1 MASLFHCECLQIIFL
16 YLYDTSTDNLN
27 ANISTEDIYS
37 CTLVSR
43 HWCRISTPLL
53 YAYPFQHFRHLMH
66 PLFYHNI
73 PDLSSPYFKLV
84 RTLLSCIPRSEVER
98 IISPGSSDEQNLFP
112 DLSEE
117 FFSSNPMFNYITF
130 IRGIIFDDLLYL
142 YSGSGIKIHEWLSSN
157 ISNNATR
164 DQISKSFLVTNHLI
178 NFLCAYCSNYLQK
191 LEFSFTVSNSE
202 EYFIN
207 IINQLT
213 FNNEQSGLTNLKELY
228 YCNYYNIKKVDLY
241 SAFSNSVRNL
251 TLLYNEGN
259 NTSEK
264 ANSLSRFISLQNNLQ
279 HILLSEN
286 SIGFTLDN
294 HISGFYNVVFESL
307 STQSESLRTLKLKN
321 IPFNKLNGEALNSLC
336 LLKNIR
342 VLELYNCIRID
353 DNDDNLKEWAE
364 NLTRLEVFEL
374 VSQHIR
380 DVSEGFLI
388 QLIQSSSSTLNKLT
402 IRSRR
407 ENRYHRS
414 LFQQIPVHLNSLI
427 HLDVT
432 KIYLDELILIFK
444 SCTQLVYLS
453 IILSDDELWGT
464 KFKDLGELIPRKLQ
478 KIRIKRM
485 DDLLFSSSELK
496 CFFEG
501 CVNNNGKL
509 KYLEIH
515 DGECEFDQEYF
526 DVADEFGIQIID
538 D

>member
-1 MASLFHCECLQIIFL
+1 
-16 YLYDTSTDNLN
+16 
-27 ANISTEDIYS
+27 
-37 CTLVSR
+37 
-43 HWCRISTPLL
+43 
-53 YAYPFQHFRHLMH
+53 MH

-73 PDLSSPYFKLV
+73 PDLSSSYFKLV
-84 RTLLSCIPRSEVER
+84 RTLLSCIPRSAEVER

-130 IRGIIFDDLLYL
+130 IR
-142 YSGSGIKIHEWLSSN
+142 GSGIKIHEWLSSN

-191 LEFSFTVSNSE
+191 LEFSFT
-202 EYFIN
+202 
-207 IINQLT
+207 
-213 FNNEQSGLTNLKELY
+213 
-228 YCNYYNIKKVDLY
+228 VDLY

-388 QLIQSSSSTLNKLT
+388 QLIQSSSN
-402 IRSRR
+402 
-407 ENRYHRS
+407 
-414 LFQQIPVHLNSLI
+414 
-427 HLDVT
+427 
-432 KIYLDELILIFK
+432 ELILIFK

-515 DGECEFDQEYF
+515 DGEYIARERDQIEVDLNTQHFYVVINHIKNKLLSLPCSYFGSGIDKMKRKSVLIDEIDDNPPMEFD
-526 DVADEFGIQIID
+526 VEFGV
-538 D
+538 